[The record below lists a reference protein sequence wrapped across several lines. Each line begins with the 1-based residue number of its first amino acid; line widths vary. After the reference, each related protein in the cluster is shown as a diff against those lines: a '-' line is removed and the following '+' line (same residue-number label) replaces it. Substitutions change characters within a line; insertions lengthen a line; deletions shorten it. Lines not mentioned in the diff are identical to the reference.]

1 MGRKCESSRDS
12 EVCGC
17 TAWESGSKGCFYYDV
32 DLHQG
37 SKGICKAATIIL
49 VDGDDLANLM
59 MDFNVGVAVD
69 ATYEIKRIDSDFF
82 EEE

>member
-1 MGRKCESSRDS
+1 
-12 EVCGC
+12 
-17 TAWESGSKGCFYYDV
+17 
-32 DLHQG
+32 
-37 SKGICKAATIIL
+37 L